1 MKIRLAN
8 EKDIPEIEKIN
19 TNISYIST
27 SLLCSDVQAHRLFI
41 GIEKNEIVS
50 TCAIVPEPQY
60 NYIAMKRLYINPN
73 CRGKGYAQKMISYFI
88 ARYPQ
93 EKLGATP
100 WTSNDA
106 MRHMLEKQGFTLR
119 YIFNEKWCFYS
130 T

>member
-8 EKDIPEIEKIN
+8 ENDIPEIEKID
-19 TNISYIST
+19 TNISYISIP
-27 SLLCSDVQAHRLFI
+27 LLRSDVQAHRLFI
-41 GIEKNEIVS
+41 GIEKNKIVS

-60 NYIAMKRLYINPN
+60 NYTAMKRLYINPN
-73 CRGKGYAQKMISYFI
+73 CRGKGYAQKMISYII
-88 ARYPQ
+88 ARYPH
-93 EKLGATP
+93 ETLGATP

-106 MRHMLEKQGFTLR
+106 MRHMLEKQGFSLR